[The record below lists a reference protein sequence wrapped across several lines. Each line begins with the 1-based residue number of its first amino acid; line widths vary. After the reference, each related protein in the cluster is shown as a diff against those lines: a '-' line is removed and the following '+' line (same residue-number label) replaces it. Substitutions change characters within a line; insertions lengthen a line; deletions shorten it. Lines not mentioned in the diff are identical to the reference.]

1 MDKFQQFE
9 LKIANMGYIGNPYDF
24 IYENEEDL
32 NSYELLEFVR
42 IVHYHNQEVTKQV
55 RNESSK
61 INSIIESA
69 QPLTKKE
76 EVKEQIITETVD
88 NSYTYPQDSQTE
100 QVIKSLEYFKTR
112 EEFENNIKG
121 ISEQGIYKIKLH
133 ILSLIIKTTK
143 KIQLNIL
150 RAPLNDLT
158 ELQLQLLNYQEFLE
172 VLKVEQVEKTNEVTQ
187 KEQEQK
193 YNIIIV
199 PDNKSSTYLFE
210 DIIEYPEAYEEI
222 TLTFDNVMSQK
233 MFSSKSIR
241 QIRDKSEKLWEYK
254 RKNGIRVMFIKNGN
268 NVFITSLFYK
278 DKTRSIKIDNLY
290 DEAIR
295 RFNNFVAT
303 GVDYTSVDF
312 AIEQKELIGT
322 IYGEI
327 ETGIT
332 YKKVGDIND

>member
-1 MDKFQQFE
+1 M
-9 LKIANMGYIGNPYDF
+9 
-24 IYENEEDL
+24 
-32 NSYELLEFVR
+32 
-42 IVHYHNQEVTKQV
+42 
-55 RNESSK
+55 
-61 INSIIESA
+61 
-69 QPLTKKE
+69 
-76 EVKEQIITETVD
+76 
-88 NSYTYPQDSQTE
+88 
-100 QVIKSLEYFKTR
+100 
-112 EEFENNIKG
+112 
-121 ISEQGIYKIKLH
+121 
-133 ILSLIIKTTK
+133 
-143 KIQLNIL
+143 NIL